1 MTYLIEWLNL
11 LLLVASTILSTYY
24 YIKSVQPARLEQE
37 IGEVAYDK
45 CERYRMY
52 GSIPYLFLFIS
63 YFIYFFFPLPLP
75 ISNLLPWNYSVSILV
90 AIIIAIPAFTL
101 MGLGVRA
108 AGEETFR
115 PKKEH
120 KLYGGIY
127 NKIRHPQSLGEVWTG
142 IILGLILNS
151 TFLLLYSFLWFPVF
165 YYMVVVEERDLILRY
180 GESYVEY
187 KNRVG
192 MFIPKRT
199 TKTT

>member
-1 MTYLIEWLNL
+1 VTYLIEWLNL

-75 ISNLLPWNYSVSILV
+75 IPNLLPWNYSVSILV

>member
-75 ISNLLPWNYSVSILV
+75 IPNLLPWNYSVSILV

>member
-1 MTYLIEWLNL
+1 
-11 LLLVASTILSTYY
+11 
-24 YIKSVQPARLEQE
+24 
-37 IGEVAYDK
+37 
-45 CERYRMY
+45 MY